1 VQEVMEAH
9 SEQQDISI
17 GFSQLDETVQ
27 PQNTNFVIQV
37 FPDVHNK
44 QTQAA
49 IAPEVTHCG
58 KNKEMLAIC
67 YCNVNWL

>member
-9 SEQQDISI
+9 PEQQDTSI
-17 GFSQLDETVQ
+17 GSSQLDETVQ
-27 PQNTNFVIQV
+27 PQKTDFGVQV
-37 FPDVHNK
+37 FPDVHDK

-49 IAPEVTHCG
+49 IVPEITHCG
-58 KNKEMLAIC
+58 KNKQMLAIC